1 MNSFKVS
8 DIKPGVFFTDD
19 VTIDKTFLLLNNEIP
34 VSEELL
40 KALNDWSFTEVYSE
54 GSIGTADA
62 AKASEI
68 PEAGLIEITDDNEEK
83 PSKSTIQKPD
93 SEALKQSIENV
104 EQQETQNTETSRI
117 TTVLNVYNEYLNY
130 IYSYYD

>member
-40 KALNDWSFTEVYSE
+40 KALNDWSLTEVYSE

-68 PEAGLIEITDDNEEK
+68 PEAAAYLTIDCTASLTVEAWMVE
-83 PSKSTIQKPD
+83 STK
-93 SEALKQSIENV
+93 
-104 EQQETQNTETSRI
+104 
-117 TTVLNVYNEYLNY
+117 
-130 IYSYYD
+130 